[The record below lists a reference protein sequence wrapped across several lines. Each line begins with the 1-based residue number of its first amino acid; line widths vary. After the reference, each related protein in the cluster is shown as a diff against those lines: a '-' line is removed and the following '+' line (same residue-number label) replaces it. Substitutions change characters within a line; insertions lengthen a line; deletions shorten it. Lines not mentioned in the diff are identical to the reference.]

1 MNRQQLIE
9 IVLERKSMI
18 CVGLDS
24 EISKIPAFI
33 CEEFKEDPVFEFNK
47 RIIDAT
53 IDYAVAYK
61 PNLAF
66 YESRGVAGWNSLLK
80 TMDYLSSLSKK
91 AFTIAD
97 AKRADIGNT
106 SLQYAKAFFDKTAG
120 GFDFDSVT
128 INPYM
133 GIDSVSPFL
142 SYTDK
147 WAILLGLT
155 SNQGAAD
162 FQLLDVVSNGNI
174 RKLYLEAIEKSAS
187 WGNSSNMMY
196 VLGATRAEML
206 KDIRKMLPEH
216 FFLIPG
222 VGAQGGSLEDVL
234 ENAVTDFGGLLINAS
249 RSIIFASS
257 ERDFAE
263 KAREEC
269 NNMQKI
275 MSNYL

>member
-1 MNRQQLIE
+1 MNRNELIE
-9 IVLERKSMI
+9 VIKQKKSMI

-24 EISKIPAFI
+24 DISKIPAFI
-33 CEEFKEDPVFEFNK
+33 REEYSADPVFEFNK

-53 IDYAVAYK
+53 IDFAAAYK
-61 PNLAF
+61 PNFAF
-66 YESRGVAGWNSLLK
+66 YESSGVPGWLSLQK
-80 TMDYLSSLSKK
+80 TMAYLSNHQGK

-106 SLQYAKAFFDKTAG
+106 SLQYAKAFFDPADK
-120 GFDFDSVT
+120 GFSFDSVT

-133 GIDSVSPFL
+133 GVDSVTPFL
-142 SYTDK
+142 SYPDK

-162 FQLLDVVSNGNI
+162 FQMLDVLLDSGKK
-174 RKLYLEAIEKSAS
+174 KLYLEAIEKSS
-187 WGNSSNMMY
+187 TWGTDSNMMY

-206 KDIRKMLPEH
+206 KEIRAILPKH

-234 ENAVTDFGGLLINAS
+234 SNAATDFGGLLINAS

-257 ERDFAE
+257 GRDFEE

>member
-9 IVLERKSMI
+9 TVLAKKSMI

-24 EISKIPAFI
+24 DITKIPAFI
-33 CEEFKEDPVFEFNK
+33 REEFPEDPVFEFNK

-53 IDYAVAYK
+53 IDYTVAYK
-61 PNLAF
+61 PNFAF
-66 YESRGVAGWNSLLK
+66 YESHGIAGWQSLIK
-80 TMDYLSSLSKK
+80 TMDYLSSLSQK

-106 SLQYAKAFFDKTAG
+106 SLQYAKAFFDKAAG

-142 SYTDK
+142 SYTEK

-162 FQLLDVVSNGNI
+162 FQLLDVISNGNI
-174 RKLYLEAIEKSAS
+174 RKLYLEAIEKSS
-187 WGNSSNMMY
+187 TWGNSSNMMY

-206 KDIRKMLPEH
+206 KEIRNMLPEH

-234 ENAVTDFGGLLINAS
+234 ANAATGFGGLLINAS

-257 ERDFAE
+257 GRDFEE

-269 NNMQKI
+269 NNMQKV